1 MPAAIGAAV
10 IGGEIG
16 LGGLAGASLFGIG
29 AETLVGYGVLAV
41 GITGLQL
48 AAQALQGS
56 EKKND
61 AQVTIRQPVAARR
74 RVLGQAMLGG
84 VIFAFDTM
92 KYDNPDDDKARI
104 LLRGAIH
111 CVGPVTI
118 LQYYLGDVKTGL
130 ASGNGGI
137 VPDSVYQGK
146 VAIEGH
152 LGADNQPA
160 SAALLKLPYWNASM
174 QLNGLCYS
182 VVVAT
187 PLKKGTQVFPEGTPD
202 VRLLV
207 TGNFS
212 YDPRTG
218 AYAYTDNAAILVLD
232 YLMHES
238 GYGLAL
244 SEINLQSF
252 TDLANVC
259 DQQVPL
265 ATADPNGATSE
276 LRYRS
281 WGSYDYSEQRADVLA
296 RLLAACDGEIYPDK
310 DGLVAVRGGRWQTP
324 TFTIDETM
332 ILGWEQFEEGD
343 EAYATF
349 TRIKHT
355 YTSPWHDHQPTEGD
369 PWDDLTS
376 QTIQGVIET
385 EKSFVRAPSHSQSR
399 RLAKIAMAK
408 GNSRFRFSGLR
419 LSTAGLPAY
428 GEPTVRLIL
437 PSFSIDT
444 TFAIMRG
451 TLAMAGNALTAVKLD
466 LISLDASAYAW
477 DPSEEGQRP
486 PLPDTYN

>member
-29 AETLVGYGVLAV
+29 AETLVGYGVLGI
-41 GITGLQL
+41 GITGLQYV
-48 AAQALQGS
+48 AQALQGG

-61 AQVTIRQPVAARR
+61 AQVTVRQPVAPRS
-74 RVLGQAMLGG
+74 RVLGQAIMGG

-92 KYDNPDDDKARI
+92 KYDNPDYDKAKI
-104 LLRGAIH
+104 LYRGAIH

-118 LQYYLGDVKTGL
+118 LQYFLGDIKTSL
-130 ASGNGGI
+130 PSGPGGI
-137 VPDSVYQGK
+137 VPDSAYQGK
-146 VAIEGH
+146 VVIEGFS
-152 LGADNQPA
+152 GAEDQPVSA
-160 SAALLKLPYWNASM
+160 SLMHLPYWNDSM
-174 QLNGLCYS
+174 RLKGLCYS

-187 PLKKGTQVFPEGTPD
+187 PLKKGTEVFPEGAPD

-207 TGNFS
+207 AGAPS

-218 AYAYTDNAAILVLD
+218 GYAYTDNAAILLLD
-232 YLMHES
+232 YLMHDS

-252 TDLANVC
+252 SDLANVC
-259 DQQVPL
+259 DQPVALIAP
-265 ATADPNGATSE
+265 DPNGATSE
-276 LRYRS
+276 PRYRS
-281 WGSYDYSEQRADVLA
+281 WGSYNYSEQRADVLA

-310 DGLVAVRGGRWQTP
+310 DGLVAVRGGRWQAP
-324 TFTIDETM
+324 TFTIDESM

-355 YTSPWHDHQPTEGD
+355 YTSPWHDYQPTEGD

-376 QTIQGVIET
+376 QATQGVIET

-408 GNSRFRFSGLR
+408 GNARFRLTGLR
-419 LSTAGLPAY
+419 LSPAGLPAY
-428 GEPTVRLIL
+428 GEPTVRLVL
-437 PSFSIDT
+437 PSFGIDT

-451 TLAMAGNALTAVKLD
+451 TLAMAGNALTSVKLD

-477 DPSEEGQRP
+477 DPAEEGQRP